1 MNTAARLGLF
11 AAGAAAVFTVA
22 LVAAPLVIPAD
33 ASAAWTSNEDDHMNT
48 TEPGHGGDHAG
59 AAASADDVRGL
70 SVSRAGYTLTDLT
83 APASAGD
90 EGAIEFR
97 LTDASG
103 EPVTDY
109 EISHDKALHLIVVR
123 TDGANFRHVHPETDG
138 EGGWSIP
145 FAFDAAGTYRVFAD
159 FVPTGHGETVTLT
172 STVEVAGEFAPE
184 PRTADVMTTTVDDL
198 TVDVEGELVAGG
210 ESELTFTVTR
220 DGEPVTT
227 LEPYLGAYGHL
238 VALRQGD
245 LAYLHVHPMGEPGDG
260 VTEPGPEIS
269 FMATAPTAGR
279 YLLYLDLQLDGVVRS
294 VPFVLTAT
302 AGSTDAA
309 GSHAHDDGASHDEPA
324 EGETD
329 GHGDSEGSD
338 GHGEGH

>member
-1 MNTAARLGLF
+1 MNTAARVGLF
-11 AAGAAAVFTVA
+11 TAGAAAVFTVA

-33 ASAAWTSNEDDHMNT
+33 ASAAWTSNEDDHMNS
-48 TEPGHGGDHAG
+48 TESGHGGH
-59 AAASADDVRGL
+59 AAASGSSDDVRGVT
-70 SVSRAGYTLTDLT
+70 VSHSGYTLTDLT
-83 APASAGD
+83 APATAGD
-90 EGAIEFR
+90 DGSIDFR
-97 LTDASG
+97 LTDAAG
-103 EPVTDY
+103 RPVTDY
-109 EISHDKALHLIVVR
+109 EISHEKALHLIVVR
-123 TDGANFRHVHPETDG
+123 TDGAQFRHVHPRADG
-138 EGGWSIP
+138 EGGWSVP
-145 FAFDAAGTYRVFAD
+145 FAFDTAGTYRVFAD
-159 FVPTGHGETVTLT
+159 FVPSGHGETVTLT
-172 STVEVAGEFAPE
+172 STVDVRGEFAPE
-184 PRTADVMTTTVDDL
+184 ARAADITTSTVDDL
-198 TVDVEGELVAGG
+198 TVELDGALVAGG
-210 ESELTFTVTR
+210 ESDLTFTVTR

-309 GSHAHDDGASHDEPA
+309 GDGS
-324 EGETD
+324 
-329 GHGDSEGSD
+329 HGDEGD
-338 GHGEGH
+338 AHGEGH

>member
-33 ASAAWTSNEDDHMNT
+33 ASAAFTSNEEDHMNT

-59 AAASADDVRGL
+59 TAASADDVRGL
-70 SVSRAGYTLTDLT
+70 AVSNAGYTLTDLT
-83 APASAGD
+83 APTAAGQD
-90 EGAIEFR
+90 GTIEFR
-97 LTDASG
+97 LVDAAG

-109 EISHDKALHLIVVR
+109 DISHDKALHLIVVR

-138 EGGWSIP
+138 EGGWTIP
-145 FAFDAAGTYRVFAD
+145 FTFDAAGTYRVFAD

-172 STVEVAGEFAPE
+172 STVDVAGEFAPE
-184 PRTADVMTTTVDDL
+184 PRTADVTTTTVDGL
-198 TVDVEGELVAGG
+198 TVEVEGELVAGG
-210 ESELTFTVTR
+210 ESDLTFTVTR

-309 GSHAHDDGASHDEPA
+309 GGASHGDDA
-324 EGETD
+324 
-329 GHGDSEGSD
+329 HGDDDSHGEAGEAGD
-338 GHGEGH
+338 EHGEGH

>member
-1 MNTAARLGLF
+1 MDTTAP
-11 AAGAAAVFTVA
+11 AA
-22 LVAAPLVIPAD
+22 
-33 ASAAWTSNEDDHMNT
+33 
-48 TEPGHGGDHAG
+48 GDHAG
-59 AAASADDVRGL
+59 TAASAAADDVRGL
-70 SVSRAGYTLTDLT
+70 AVSHAGYTLTDLT
-83 APASAGD
+83 APASAG
-90 EGAIEFR
+90 ESGAIGFR
-97 LTDASG
+97 LTDAAG
-103 EPVTDY
+103 EPLTDY
-109 EISHDKALHLIVVR
+109 DISHDKALHLIVVR

-138 EGGWSIP
+138 EGGWTIP

-159 FVPTGHGETVTLT
+159 FVPTGYGETVTLT
-172 STVEVAGEFAPE
+172 STVEVGGAFAPE
-184 PRTADVMTTTVDDL
+184 PRTADVTTTTVDDL
-198 TVDVEGELVAGG
+198 TVELEGELVAGG
-210 ESELTFTVTR
+210 ESDLTFTVTR

-309 GSHAHDDGASHDEPA
+309 GGGS
-324 EGETD
+324 
-329 GHGDSEGSD
+329 HGDAGDDDTS
-338 GHGEGH
+338 GEDH

>member
-1 MNTAARLGLF
+1 MNAATRLGLF
-11 AAGAAAVFTVA
+11 AAGAAAVFTAA

-33 ASAAWTSNEDDHMNT
+33 ASAAWTSNEDDHMDT
-48 TEPGHGGDHAG
+48 TEPGLGAHAG

-70 SVSRAGYTLTDLT
+70 TVSHSGYTLTDLT
-83 APASAGD
+83 APAAAGAD
-90 EGAIEFR
+90 GEIAFR

-103 EPVTDY
+103 EPVTEY

-138 EGGWSIP
+138 EGGWAVP

-159 FVPTGHGETVTLT
+159 FAPSEHGETVTLT
-172 STVEVAGEFAPE
+172 STVDVAGDFVPGA
-184 PRTADVMTTTVDDL
+184 RTADVTSNTVDGI
-198 TVDVEGELVAGG
+198 TVELDGGLVAGG
-210 ESELTFTVTR
+210 ERDLTFTVTR

-245 LAYLHVHPMGEPGDG
+245 LAYLHVHPMGEPGG

-309 GSHAHDDGASHDEPA
+309 AGASHDH
-324 EGETD
+324 EGAA
-329 GHGDSEGSD
+329 
-338 GHGEGH
+338 HGEGH

>member
-1 MNTAARLGLF
+1 MHTAARLGLF

-33 ASAAWTSNEDDHMNT
+33 ASAAWTSNEDDRMNT

-70 SVSRAGYTLTDLT
+70 AVSHGGYTLTDLT
-83 APASAGD
+83 APASAG
-90 EGAIEFR
+90 ESGTLGFR
-97 LTDASG
+97 LADTAG

-138 EGGWSIP
+138 AGGWTIP
-145 FAFDAAGTYRVFAD
+145 FTFDAAGTYRVFAD
-159 FVPTGHGETVTLT
+159 FVPAGHGETVTLT
-172 STVEVAGEFAPE
+172 STVEVAGDFAPE
-184 PRTADVMTTTVDDL
+184 PRTADITTTTIDGL
-198 TVDVEGELVAGG
+198 TVELDGALVAGG

-294 VPFVLTAT
+294 LPFVLTAT
-302 AGSTDAA
+302 TGATDAA
-309 GSHAHDDGASHDEPA
+309 GGASHDDVDA
-324 EGETD
+324 HDDDTD
-329 GHGDSEGSD
+329 A
-338 GHGEGH
+338 HGEEH

>member
-1 MNTAARLGLF
+1 MHTAARLGLF

-33 ASAAWTSNEDDHMNT
+33 ASAAWTSNKDDQMNT
-48 TEPGHGGDHAG
+48 TAPAAGDHAG
-59 AAASADDVRGL
+59 TAASAPADDMRGL
-70 SVSRAGYTLTDLT
+70 AVSHEGFTLTDLT
-83 APASAGD
+83 APAAVG
-90 EGAIEFR
+90 ERGAIEFR
-97 LTDASG
+97 LTDAAG
-103 EPVTDY
+103 EPLTDY
-109 EISHDKALHLIVVR
+109 DISHDKALHLIVVR
-123 TDGANFRHVHPETDG
+123 TDGASFHHVHPETDG
-138 EGGWSIP
+138 EGAWTIP

-159 FVPTGHGETVTLT
+159 FVPSDHGETVTLT
-172 STVEVAGEFAPE
+172 SAVEVAGEFAPE
-184 PRTADVMTTTVDDL
+184 PRTADVTTTTVDGL
-198 TVDVEGELVAGG
+198 TVELEGELVAGG

-302 AGSTDAA
+302 AGATDAA
-309 GSHAHDDGASHDEPA
+309 GGASHGDDDAHDDDPHDDDTS
-324 EGETD
+324 GED
-329 GHGDSEGSD
+329 H
-338 GHGEGH
+338 

>member
-1 MNTAARLGLF
+1 MHTAARLGLF

-33 ASAAWTSNEDDHMNT
+33 ASAAWTSNEDDHMDT
-48 TEPGHGGDHAG
+48 IDTAHGDHAD

-70 SVSRAGYTLTDLT
+70 AVSHAGYTLTDLS
-83 APASAGD
+83 APVSAG
-90 EGAIEFR
+90 ERGAIEFR
-97 LTDASG
+97 LADAAG

-109 EISHDKALHLIVVR
+109 EIAHDKALHLIVVR
-123 TDGANFRHVHPETDG
+123 SDGANFRHVHPETDG
-138 EGGWSIP
+138 DGRWTIP

-172 STVEVAGEFAPE
+172 STIDVAGAFAPE
-184 PRTADVMTTTVDDL
+184 PRVEDVTSTTVDGL
-198 TVDVEGELVAGG
+198 TVELDGALVAGG

-302 AGSTDAA
+302 EGATDAA
-309 GSHAHDDGASHDEPA
+309 GGAPHDDAGSHDDA
-324 EGETD
+324 GT
-329 GHGDSEGSD
+329 
-338 GHGEGH
+338 HGEGD

>member
-33 ASAAWTSNEDDHMNT
+33 ASAAWTSNEDDHMDT
-48 TEPGHGGDHAG
+48 TEPGHGGDHVD

-70 SVSRAGYTLTDLT
+70 SVSHAGYTLTDLS
-83 APASAGD
+83 APATAG
-90 EGAIEFR
+90 ERGAIGFR
-97 LTDASG
+97 LTDAAG
-103 EPVTDY
+103 EPVTEY

-123 TDGANFRHVHPETDG
+123 TDGADFRHVHPETDG
-138 EGGWSIP
+138 VGGWTIP

-159 FVPTGHGETVTLT
+159 FLPAGHGETVTLT
-172 STVEVAGEFAPE
+172 STVDVAGDFAPE
-184 PRTADVMTTTVDDL
+184 PRTADVTTSTVDDL
-198 TVDVEGELVAGG
+198 TVELDGALVAGG
-210 ESELTFTVTR
+210 ESDLTFTVMR

-279 YLLYLDLQLDGVVRS
+279 YLLHLDLQLDGVVRS
-294 VPFVLTAT
+294 VPFVVTAT
-302 AGSTDAA
+302 AGTTDAA
-309 GSHAHDDGASHDEPA
+309 AGASHGDAGHDDGAD
-324 EGETD
+324 T
-329 GHGDSEGSD
+329 
-338 GHGEGH
+338 HGEGR

>member
-33 ASAAWTSNEDDHMNT
+33 ASAAWTSNEEDHMDTN
-48 TEPGHGGDHAG
+48 EPGHGGGHAG
-59 AAASADDVRGL
+59 AAASADDPRGL
-70 SVSRAGYTLTDLT
+70 AVSYGGYTLTDLT
-83 APASAGD
+83 APAVAGERD
-90 EGAIEFR
+90 AIEFR
-97 LTDASG
+97 LTDAAG

-123 TDGANFRHVHPETDG
+123 TDGAGFRHVHPETDG
-138 EGGWSIP
+138 DGGWSVP
-145 FAFDAAGTYRVFAD
+145 FDFDAAGTYRVFAD
-159 FVPTGHGETVTLT
+159 FVPTGHDETVTLT
-172 STVEVAGEFAPE
+172 STVEVGGAFAPE
-184 PRTADVMTTTVDDL
+184 PRTDDVATSTVDGV
-198 TVDVEGELVAGG
+198 TVEVDGELVAGG
-210 ESELTFTVTR
+210 ESELTFTVSR
-220 DGEPVTT
+220 DGMPVTT

-245 LAYLHVHPMGEPGDG
+245 LAYMHVHPMGEPGDG

-309 GSHAHDDGASHDEPA
+309 GSESHADDDA
-324 EGETD
+324 
-329 GHGDSEGSD
+329 
-338 GHGEGH
+338 HGEGH

>member
-33 ASAAWTSNEDDHMNT
+33 ASAAWTSNEDDHMDT
-48 TEPGHGGDHAG
+48 TEPGHGGDHVD

-70 SVSRAGYTLTDLT
+70 SVSHAGYTLTDLT
-83 APASAGD
+83 APAAVG
-90 EGAIEFR
+90 ERGAIGFR
-97 LTDASG
+97 LTDAAG
-103 EPVTDY
+103 EPVTEY
-109 EISHDKALHLIVVR
+109 EISHDKSLHLIVVR
-123 TDGANFRHVHPETDG
+123 TDGADFRHVHPETDG
-138 EGGWSIP
+138 DGGWTIP

-172 STVEVAGEFAPE
+172 STVDVAGDFAPE
-184 PRTADVMTTTVDDL
+184 PRTADVTTTTVDDL
-198 TVDVEGELVAGG
+198 TVELDGALVAGG
-210 ESELTFTVTR
+210 ESDLTFTVMR

-294 VPFVLTAT
+294 VPFVVTAT
-302 AGSTDAA
+302 AGATDAA
-309 GSHAHDDGASHDEPA
+309 ADASHGDAGHDDGAD
-324 EGETD
+324 T
-329 GHGDSEGSD
+329 
-338 GHGEGH
+338 HGEGR